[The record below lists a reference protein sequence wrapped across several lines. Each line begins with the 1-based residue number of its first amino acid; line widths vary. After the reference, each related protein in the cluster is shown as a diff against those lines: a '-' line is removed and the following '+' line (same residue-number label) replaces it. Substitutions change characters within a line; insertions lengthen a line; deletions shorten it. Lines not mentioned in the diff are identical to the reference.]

1 VTAWA
6 IMGRGGFATD
16 GHECETRNVTRSTRW
31 VVAAG
36 VLAVLLAAGCARSP
50 RAVAPAANGSTS
62 SLELADEAQDEAED
76 YDPWQRF
83 NEPMF
88 WFNHQVLDR
97 FLIRPVAVGWSK
109 IVPEPA
115 RRGLARL
122 LLNLEMPKRFV
133 NNLAQARPLGAGR
146 EVARFV
152 VNTTAG
158 IGGLFDLA
166 TGLGI
171 KPSPADA
178 GTTLALLGIPP
189 GPFLVLPSLP
199 PLTVRDAIGR
209 PLDGALDPISYFL
222 PFFANR
228 AKSVITAVNNRS
240 LELKF
245 FAGVEESV
253 LDLYSAARNGYL
265 QRRRMIVRLAREDR
279 NAQWR
284 WAFQRAEPE
293 RAMAASLADEDPI

>member
-1 VTAWA
+1 
-6 IMGRGGFATD
+6 M
-16 GHECETRNVTRSTRW
+16 TRSTRW

-97 FLIRPVAVGWSK
+97 FLIRPVATGWSK

-115 RRGLARL
+115 RRGLARV
-122 LLNLEMPKRFV
+122 LLNLEMPQRFV

-171 KPSPADA
+171 KPSQADA
-178 GTTLALLGIPP
+178 GTDAGAARIP
-189 GPFLVLPSLP
+189 
-199 PLTVRDAIGR
+199 AR
-209 PLDGALDPISYFL
+209 PLPGAAVPASPHGPRRHRPSARRHALDPISYFL

-265 QRRRMIVRLAREDR
+265 QRRRMIVRLARER
-279 NAQWR
+279 
-284 WAFQRAEPE
+284 P
-293 RAMAASLADEDPI
+293 

>member
-1 VTAWA
+1 
-6 IMGRGGFATD
+6 MK
-16 GHECETRNVTRSTRW
+16 CETRHVTASTRA

-36 VLAVLLAAGCARSP
+36 VLVLMVLAGCARSTRSLSP
-50 RAVAPAANGSTS
+50 AVTGSTPVL
-62 SLELADEAQDEAED
+62 SLAEETDADLAD
-76 YDPWQRF
+76 YDPWQPF
-83 NEPMF
+83 NERMF
-88 WFNHQVLDR
+88 WFNHRVLDR

-109 IVPEPA
+109 ITPEPA
-115 RRGLARL
+115 RRALSRL
-122 LLNLEMPKRFV
+122 LLNLEMPKRLV

-152 VNTTAG
+152 VNTTVG
-158 IGGLFDLA
+158 IGGLLDVA
-166 TGLGI
+166 AGLGI
-171 KPSPADA
+171 KASPADA
-178 GTTLALLGIPP
+178 GTTLALLGFPA
-189 GPFLVLPSLP
+189 GPYLVLPTLP

-228 AKSVITAVNNRS
+228 AKSVITSVNNRS

-265 QRRRMIVRLAREDR
+265 QRRRMIVRLARDDR

-284 WAFQRAEPE
+284 WAFQRAEAEPE
-293 RAMAASLADEDPI
+293 RAMAASLADEDPT